1 MRISDWSSDVCSS
14 DLTSQWG
21 ITTASAQGRR
31 YAMGDTT
38 DGWRPAAPW
47 GTMALFLSTYVNRI
61 DKKGR
66 VSVPATFRAALEA
79 SGSPILYVTPHH
91 ELQAIDGN
99 SQAWMEQL
107 VARMDEQIGRAHVCT
122 PVTNAQPVCR
132 LLLEKK

>member
-66 VSVPATFRAALEA
+66 VSVPESFRAALEA
-79 SGSPILYVTPHH
+79 SGSSSEERRVGQ
-91 ELQAIDGN
+91 EGV
-99 SQAWMEQL
+99 SK
-107 VARMDEQIGRAHVCT
+107 
-122 PVTNAQPVCR
+122 CR
-132 LLLEKK
+132 YRGSPFH